1 MNATLS
7 ELVENMIKIMHIIRD
22 CEMIWESDSND
33 YVKLEEQ
40 KRAYKRIRDVVFGE
54 GAENEH
60 I

>member
-1 MNATLS
+1 MLA
-7 ELVENMIKIMHIIRD
+7 EMFEQMRKIEKIIRD

-40 KRAYKRIRDVVFGE
+40 KRAYKRIREVVFGE
-54 GAENEH
+54 GAINEH

>member
-1 MNATLS
+1 MLA
-7 ELVENMIKIMHIIRD
+7 EMFEQMREIEKIIRD

>member
-1 MNATLS
+1 MLA
-7 ELVENMIKIMHIIRD
+7 EMFEQMRKIEKIIRD

>member
-1 MNATLS
+1 MLA
-7 ELVENMIKIMHIIRD
+7 EMFEQMRKIEKIIRD

-33 YVKLEEQ
+33 YDKLEEQ

>member
-1 MNATLS
+1 MLA
-7 ELVENMIKIMHIIRD
+7 EMFEQMRKIEKIIRD

-60 I
+60 F